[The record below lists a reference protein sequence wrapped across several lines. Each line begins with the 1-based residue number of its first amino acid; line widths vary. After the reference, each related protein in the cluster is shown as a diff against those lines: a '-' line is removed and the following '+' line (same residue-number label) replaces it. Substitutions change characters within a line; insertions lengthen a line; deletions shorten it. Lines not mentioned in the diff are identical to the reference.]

1 MSAQLGNP
9 TWAISNVCS
18 IKLKKIMK
26 NQEATNLHCQFR
38 LLEMGAIHKFQ
49 YNLLV
54 P

>member
-18 IKLKKIMK
+18 IKIMK

-49 YNLLV
+49 YNLVV